1 MSWGTGS
8 ERIQE
13 LINAGELGQVPPDTG
28 LARRMLAD
36 AGRHLATAATA
47 QSTGDL
53 PGAYQLAYDALRKSA
68 ASLLEAQG
76 LRATS
81 RGGHIAVQD
90 AVTAQFGSSIRAL
103 RSFSRL
109 RRARN
114 SFEYPSTET
123 PGPSDDDVKDAIR
136 VAREVNDAVDKIL
149 ESYAVRQG
157 EALCAG
163 AGEPD

>member
-8 ERIQE
+8 ERIRE
-13 LINAGELGQVPPDTG
+13 LISAGELGQVPPDAE

-36 AGRHLATAATA
+36 AGRHLATAAA
-47 QSTGDL
+47 AEVTGDL
-53 PGAYQLAYDALRKSA
+53 AGAYQLAYDALRKSA
-68 ASLLEAQG
+68 ASLLEVQG

-90 AVTAQFGSSIRAL
+90 AVIAQFGSTIRAL
-103 RSFSRL
+103 RSFSRV

-123 PGPSDDDVKDAIR
+123 PGPSDDDVRDAIR
-136 VAREVNDAVDKIL
+136 VAREVNDAAVKIL
-149 ESYAVRQG
+149 ESRV
-157 EALCAG
+157 LS
-163 AGEPD
+163 PW

>member
-1 MSWGTGS
+1 MSWETG
-8 ERIQE
+8 RARVQE
-13 LINAGELGQVPPDTG
+13 LIDAGELGQVYPDAD
-28 LARRMLAD
+28 LAGRMLTD
-36 AGRHLATAATA
+36 ARRHLATATGA
-47 QSTGDL
+47 QSTEDL
-53 PGAYQLAYDALRKSA
+53 SGAYQLAYDALRKSA

-90 AVTAQFGSSIRAL
+90 AVLAQFGTSIRAL

-123 PGPSDDDVKDAIR
+123 PGPSEDDVNDAIR
-136 VAREVNDAVDKIL
+136 VAREVSEAVGKVL
-149 ESYAVRQG
+149 QSGV
-157 EALCAG
+157 LS
-163 AGEPD
+163 PW

>member
-1 MSWGTGS
+1 MSWETGGDRIRELLS
-8 ERIQE
+8 E
-13 LINAGELGQVPPDTG
+13 GKLGQVPPDAA

-36 AGRHLATAATA
+36 ARRHLVTAAA
-47 QSTGDL
+47 AESTGDL

-90 AVTAQFGSSIRAL
+90 AVVAQFGSTIRAL

-123 PGPSDDDVKDAIR
+123 PGPSGDDVQDAIR
-136 VAREVNDAVDKIL
+136 VAREVNDAAGKIL
-149 ESYAVRQG
+149 ESDI
-157 EALCAG
+157 LS
-163 AGEPD
+163 PW

>member
-1 MSWGTGS
+1 MSWETGS
-8 ERIQE
+8 ERIRE
-13 LINAGELGQVPPDTG
+13 LINAGELGQVPADTG

-36 AGRHLATAATA
+36 ATRHLATAAA
-47 QSTGDL
+47 AGSAGDL

-90 AVTAQFGSSIRAL
+90 AATAQFGSSISAL

-114 SFEYPSTET
+114 SFEYPSAET
-123 PGPSDDDVKDAIR
+123 PGPSGDDVEDAIR
-136 VAREVNDAVDKIL
+136 VAREVNDAAAKIL
-149 ESYAVRQG
+149 ES
-157 EALCAG
+157 EILS
-163 AGEPD
+163 PW

>member
-1 MSWGTGS
+1 MSWETGT
-8 ERIQE
+8 ERIRE
-13 LINAGELGQVPPDTG
+13 LIGGGELAQVPPDTG

-36 AGRHLATAATA
+36 AGRHLATATA
-47 QSTGDL
+47 AESTGDL

-90 AVTAQFGSSIRAL
+90 AVTAQFGSGILAL

-114 SFEYPSTET
+114 SFEYPSAET
-123 PGPSDDDVKDAIR
+123 PGPSGDDVKDAIR
-136 VAREVNDAVDKIL
+136 VAREVNDAAGKLL
-149 ESYAVRQG
+149 ESG
-157 EALCAG
+157 ILS
-163 AGEPD
+163 PW

>member
-1 MSWGTGS
+1 MSWETGS
-8 ERIQE
+8 ERIRE
-13 LINAGELGQVPPDTG
+13 LISAGELGQVPPDTG

-47 QSTGDL
+47 QPAGDL
-53 PGAYQLAYDALRKSA
+53 SGAYQLAYDALRKSA

-90 AVTAQFGSSIRAL
+90 AVIAQFGSSIRAL

-149 ESYAVRQG
+149 ESG
-157 EALCAG
+157 ILS
-163 AGEPD
+163 PW

>member
-1 MSWGTGS
+1 VSWETGS
-8 ERIQE
+8 DRVRE
-13 LINAGELGQVPPDTG
+13 LVSAGELGEVPPDGG
-28 LARRMLAD
+28 LARRMLED
-36 AGRHLATAATA
+36 AGRHLVTAATA
-47 QSTGDL
+47 ASSGDL

-90 AVTAQFGSSIRAL
+90 AVIAQFGSSIRAL

-114 SFEYPSTET
+114 GFEYPSTHT
-123 PGPSDDDVKDAIR
+123 PGPSNDDVQDAIR
-136 VAREVNDAVDKIL
+136 VAREVNDAAGKIL
-149 ESYAVRQG
+149 ESGV
-157 EALCAG
+157 LT
-163 AGEPD
+163 PW

>member
-1 MSWGTGS
+1 MSWETGS

-13 LINAGELGQVPPDTG
+13 LIDAGELGQVAPDDE

-36 AGRHLATAATA
+36 ARRHLATAAAA

-53 PGAYQLAYDALRKSA
+53 SGAYQLAYDALRKSA

-76 LRATS
+76 IRPTS
-81 RGGHIAVQD
+81 RGGHVAVQD
-90 AVTAQFGSSIRAL
+90 AVIAQFGSSIRAL

-123 PGPSDDDVKDAIR
+123 PGPSGDDVKDVLR
-136 VAREVNDAVDKIL
+136 VAHEVNDAVDKIL
-149 ESYAVRQG
+149 ESGV
-157 EALCAG
+157 LS
-163 AGEPD
+163 PW

>member
-1 MSWGTGS
+1 VSWETGS
-8 ERIQE
+8 DRIQE
-13 LINAGELGQVPPDTG
+13 LINGGELGQVPPDTG
-28 LARRMLAD
+28 LARRMLTD
-36 AGRHLATAATA
+36 AGRHLATAAA
-47 QSTGDL
+47 AESTGDL

-90 AVTAQFGSSIRAL
+90 AVTAQFGSTIRAL
-103 RSFSRL
+103 RSFSRI

-123 PGPSDDDVKDAIR
+123 PGPAGDDVKDAIR
-136 VAREVNDAVDKIL
+136 VAHEVNDAADKIL
-149 ESYAVRQG
+149 ES
-157 EALCAG
+157 EILS
-163 AGEPD
+163 PW

>member
-1 MSWGTGS
+1 MSWEAGS

-13 LINAGELGQVPPDTG
+13 LISSGELGQVPPDGG
-28 LARRMLAD
+28 LARRLLAD
-36 AGRHLATAATA
+36 AGRHLATAVAA
-47 QSTGDL
+47 ESTGDL
-53 PGAYQLAYDALRKSA
+53 SGAYQLAYDALLKSA

-90 AVTAQFGSSIRAL
+90 AVMAQFGSSIRAL

-123 PGPSDDDVKDAIR
+123 PGPSEDDVKDAIR
-136 VAREVNDAVDKIL
+136 VAREVNEAASKIL
-149 ESYAVRQG
+149 KSEILTSW
-157 EALCAG
+157 
-163 AGEPD
+163 

>member
-1 MSWGTGS
+1 MSWETGS
-8 ERIQE
+8 GRVQE
-13 LINAGELGQVPPDTG
+13 LLSTGELGQIPPDTG

-36 AGRHLATAATA
+36 AGRHLATAAA
-47 QSTGDL
+47 AESTGDL
-53 PGAYQLAYDALRKSA
+53 AGAYQLAYDALRKSA

-81 RGGHIAVQD
+81 RGGRIAVQD

-123 PGPSDDDVKDAIR
+123 PGPSGDDVKDAIR
-136 VAREVNDAVDKIL
+136 IAREVNDAAGKIL
-149 ESYAVRQG
+149 ESG
-157 EALCAG
+157 IL
-163 AGEPD
+163 PPW